1 VRCDRVKRILMLAL
15 GLLLA
20 PLAAEA
26 QQAGKVPQI
35 GYLTA
40 QSPDSVALASEAFRQ
55 GLQELGYV
63 EGKTIVIA
71 YRFAEE
77 KRDRLPELAAE
88 LVRLKVDLIV
98 AHTASAARAA
108 KQATQTI
115 PIVMVGVG
123 WDPVETGLVESLAR
137 PGGNLTGLTNLG
149 GELSRKRLELLAEVV
164 SRGSRVAVLWDGANP
179 ANRLHVH
186 ELETAAHALG
196 LTVQAWE
203 VQGTEDFE
211 RLFAALT
218 QERPDALYVAGG
230 PLMGTNRKRIADFA
244 FKSRLPSVYEWRG
257 AVEDG
262 GLMSYGPNGAA
273 AQRRAASYVDKI
285 LKGAKPGDLP
295 VEQPTKFELILNL
308 RTAQALGVT
317 FSPTLLLL
325 ADEMIK

>member
-149 GELSRKRLELLAEVV
+149 LELSRKRLELLTEIVP
-164 SRGSRVAVLWDGANP
+164 RGSRVAVLWDGANP
-179 ANRLHVH
+179 ANRLNVH

>member
-98 AHTASAARAA
+98 AHTGSAARAA

-149 GELSRKRLELLAEVV
+149 LELSRKRLELLTEIVP
-164 SRGSRVAVLWDGANP
+164 RGSRVAVLWDGANP
-179 ANRLHVH
+179 ANRLNVH

>member
-40 QSPDSVALASEAFRQ
+40 QSPDSVALSSEAFRQ

-108 KQATQTI
+108 KHATQTI

-137 PGGNLTGLTNLG
+137 PGGNLTGLTSLG
-149 GELSRKRLELLAEVV
+149 GELSRKRLELLTEVV
-164 SRGSRVAVLWDGANP
+164 PRGSRVAVLWDGANP
-179 ANRLHVH
+179 ANRRNVH

-203 VQGTEDFE
+203 VQGTEGFE

>member
-88 LVRLKVDLIV
+88 LVRLKVDVIV

-108 KQATQTI
+108 KHATQTI

-149 GELSRKRLELLAEVV
+149 LELSRKRLELLTEIVP
-164 SRGSRVAVLWDGANP
+164 RGSRVAVLWDGANP
-179 ANRLHVH
+179 ANRRNVH